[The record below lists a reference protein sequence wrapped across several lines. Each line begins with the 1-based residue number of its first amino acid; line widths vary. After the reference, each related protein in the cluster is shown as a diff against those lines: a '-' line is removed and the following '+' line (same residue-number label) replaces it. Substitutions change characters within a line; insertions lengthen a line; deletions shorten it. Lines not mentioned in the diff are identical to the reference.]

1 MADPA
6 TRPPAFPRPADI
18 ARELATLLQSHGLT
32 RLYWSACAL
41 LAVISVTPGL
51 TVWLLTDGHYLTWTR
66 HGTLTTIPAHD
77 THSAAEHLA
86 HLARQPTP
94 TTTSPGGTHDDP
106 PIG

>member
-1 MADPA
+1 MNQTPQQPRGRPRPA

-51 TVWLLTDGHYLTWTR
+51 TVWTDGHHLIWTD
-66 HGTLTTIPAHD
+66 HGTRTSLPAHD
-77 THSAAEHLA
+77 THHAAEHLA
-86 HLARQPTP
+86 HLAKQPMPPRGTTP
-94 TTTSPGGTHDDP
+94 
-106 PIG
+106 